1 MVVKRAREPAR
12 KDENVIM
19 NNTLIRIVILLT
31 LVLTGFTSLQAKPR
45 VSSKT
50 LLKEA
55 KAAIEKVADSSDHQV
70 RLAVFE
76 SKVSLA
82 RKSAPII
89 EEALSSELL
98 VVKKRA
104 IELGLGARSSK
115 LKSAAVDAIG
125 ALLCSDSSD
134 AIAVGQGLRLKIRK
148 KKLKRKLRLR
158 VVDCPGSGL
167 ADEAKEI
174 LISGGGSQGWSLI
187 EKDVS
192 DNTNLIKRNAAFKLA
207 LKSRSKSSAKWAA
220 KRVHEET
227 ELGELAREIMIDLA
241 GTRLGRSYVARFKR
255 EYRSAKKSDD
265 FAKRLRL
272 AMLLGNLSGVRSVQ
286 ATLFA
291 AFSPNYKAPEGITNT
306 QERAWKGL
314 KNVRDF
320 KVLNRDISKSHK
332 LKVKDL
338 FCTVNTKEEAKAA
351 FEWLYK
357 WTRKSQS
364 KKLYAILKKCFKSD
378 HTNARVEAVRAL
390 AKLGSRS
397 TLTLFEEAL
406 KESNPI
412 IRHAGARGIAAV
424 AKKGD
429 EARLGRLLQREREE
443 EGKLALIAG
452 LRRIGTKESIAPLKF
467 LVFRQPKSVTMA
479 VVDAL
484 ASTKDPAIA
493 KNIAALKSSSDGDIR
508 MQVWKYLLS
517 LDPDSYV
524 VSFVNTATAWVKPRH
539 VVEFAKVKEI
549 PLNVFAQLATKAGLE
564 VSAQAMRVLGNS
576 GDEGASFV
584 LEAIETHKNQ
594 QVAAQ
599 ALRVLGQLRKKSSL
613 NYYVKALTHPHAA
626 VRAVAAHLVAT
637 YGSKRKQ
644 LAEVMKNRND
654 KDIAASIAAHVVSY
668 KLSRKRR

>member
-1 MVVKRAREPAR
+1 
-12 KDENVIM
+12 M
-19 NNTLIRIVILLT
+19 NHSLIRKAFVVALAFGC
-31 LVLTGFTSLQAKPR
+31 VTSAQAKPK

-55 KAAIEKVADSSDHQV
+55 NAALDKVADSSEHQI

-82 RKSAPII
+82 RKSRPII
-89 EEALSSELL
+89 RAGLSSQILSI
-98 VVKKRA
+98 KKRA
-104 IELGLGARSSK
+104 IEMALGSRSSK
-115 LKSAAVDAIG
+115 LKESGVEAVG
-125 ALLCSDSSD
+125 GLLCSESSED
-134 AIAVGQGLRLKIRK
+134 VSAGQGLRLKIKK
-148 KKLKRKLRLR
+148 KKLKRKLRVR

-167 ADEAKEI
+167 AEEAKES
-174 LISGGGSQGWSLI
+174 LISSGGVKGWSLI
-187 EKDVS
+187 EKDVLN
-192 DNTNLIKRNAAFKLA
+192 NTDLTKRNEAFKLA
-207 LKSRSKSSAKWAA
+207 LKSRSKSSAAWAA

-227 ELGELAREIMIDLA
+227 ELGDLAREIIIDLA

-255 EYRSAKKSDD
+255 EYRAAKRDDD

-272 AMLLGNLSGVRSVQ
+272 AMILGNLSGVRSVQ
-286 ATLFA
+286 DTLFA

-320 KVLNRDISKSHK
+320 KVLKRDISKSHK
-332 LKVKDL
+332 LKVRDL
-338 FCTVNTKEEAKAA
+338 FCNVNTKGEAKAA

-357 WTRKSQS
+357 WTKKSQS

-378 HTNARVEAVRAL
+378 HTNARVESVKAL

-397 TLTLFEEAL
+397 TLSLFEEAL
-406 KESNPI
+406 KESNPT

-424 AKKGD
+424 ASKGD

-467 LVFRQPKSVTMA
+467 LVFRQPKAVTLA

-493 KNIAALKSSSDGDIR
+493 KNIAALKSSSDSDIR
-508 MQVWKYLLS
+508 MKVWKYLLS
-517 LDPDSYV
+517 LDPDNYV
-524 VSFVNTATAWVKPRH
+524 TSFVNTATSWVKPRH
-539 VVEFAKVKEI
+539 IVELSKVKDI
-549 PLNVFAQLATKAGLE
+549 PLNVFAQLAAKASLE
-564 VSAQAMRVLGNS
+564 VSAQSMRVLGKA
-576 GDEGASFV
+576 GDEGASFI
-584 LEAIETHKNQ
+584 LETIETHKSEE
-594 QVAAQ
+594 VAAE
-599 ALRVLGQLRKKSSL
+599 ALRVLGQLRKKDSL
-613 NYYVKALTHPHAA
+613 NYYAKALTHSHGL
-626 VRAVAAHLVAT
+626 VRAVAAQLVAT
-637 YGSKRKQ
+637 YGSKRKH
-644 LAEVMKNRND
+644 LGAVMKNRSD
-654 KDIAASIAAHVVSY
+654 KNVTASIAAHVASY